1 MTEIE
6 REHVP
11 RTGLLQ
17 VLDTAAGKIGVLL
30 HRDGRR
36 ELVVYGERDTDAV
49 RLSVELDEREA
60 ADLGELLGATVGQMH
75 LVEVHRDDKS
85 AGFLLLSHGDFAAH
99 DAPPPENEIAGG
111 GSGRT

>member
-1 MTEIE
+1 VADIE
-6 REHVP
+6 RELVP

-17 VLDTAAGKIGVLL
+17 VLHTAAGRVGVLL

-36 ELVVYGERDTDAV
+36 ELLIYSDHDTDAV
-49 RLSVELDEREA
+49 HVSVELDDREA

-85 AGFLLLSHGDFAAH
+85 AGFLLLSHSDFASH
-99 DAPPPENEIAGG
+99 DALPAAD
-111 GSGRT
+111 